1 MQKLLTKLRFPV
13 IVGSFVLFTWYGTKH
28 YKEIFEDK
36 LAAKRKSIDD
46 SQDQKQDPKA
56 LAKLNEMKG
65 NTWER

>member
-1 MQKLLTKLRFPV
+1 MNLIECYYRNDY
-13 IVGSFVLFTWYGTKH
+13 SHGTKH

-36 LAAKRKSIDD
+36 LAAKRKLIDD